1 MIALSKISYN
11 ITRRQPGGKISLSLP
26 YYSKLSC
33 WSRFENRLI
42 RDFIKIGISQILRKI
57 FRQFP
62 RDSLFPIWT
71 ILALISR
78 RHCVSIVVN
87 RVSNRW
93 LRPRSKIEI
102 SRIFRLIPG
111 VLINLNR
118 KLPVTVIL
126 RKSFS
131 LIIPWEWS
139 TKLW

>member
-1 MIALSKISYN
+1 MIALSKISN
-11 ITRRQPGGKISLSLP
+11 TESLGVKSLSLP

-33 WSRFENRLI
+33 WSRFKNRLI
-42 RDFIKIGISQILRKI
+42 RGFIKIGISQILRKF

-78 RHCVSIVVN
+78 RRGVSVVVN
-87 RVSNRW
+87 RISNRW

-102 SRIFRLIPG
+102 SGIFRLIPG

-126 RKSFS
+126 KNIFS
-131 LIIPWEWS
+131 PIIPWEWS